1 MVYSNKGIRFRLAL
15 SGTIV
20 MAIKLDLRI
29 KSKIENIYPVEREIL
44 ECASEL
50 GFDSDACFCL
60 RLAMDEAL
68 INAITH
74 GNRNVEDK
82 EVRIVAIC
90 HNDQIAIT
98 VQDEGDGFDQSTLV
112 DPTQEPFLHKT
123 SGRGV
128 YLIQQFT
135 HEILFNDKGNAIT
148 FIVHR
153 AHPPA
158 VLQSR

>member
-1 MVYSNKGIRFRLAL
+1 MAL
-15 SGTIV
+15 
-20 MAIKLDLRI
+20 KLDIRI
-29 KSKIENIYPVEREIL
+29 KSRIENIYPVEHEIL
-44 ECASEL
+44 ERACEL
-50 GFDSDACFCL
+50 GYDSDACFCL

-74 GNRNVEDK
+74 GNHNAEDK
-82 EVRIVAIC
+82 DVRIVAHC
-90 HNDQIAIT
+90 DCSQIVVT

-112 DPTQEPFLHKT
+112 DPTQEPYLHKS

-135 HEILFNDKGNAIT
+135 HEIQFNEKGNAIT
-148 FIVHR
+148 FVVHR

>member
-1 MVYSNKGIRFRLAL
+1 MAL

-20 MAIKLDLRI
+20 MAIKIESRI
-29 KSKIENIYPVEREIL
+29 KSKVENIYPVEREIL
-44 ECASEL
+44 DRAYEL
-50 GFDSDACFCL
+50 GYDSDACFCL
-60 RLAMDEAL
+60 RLAMDEAI

-74 GNRNVEDK
+74 GNRKIEQKD
-82 EVRIVAIC
+82 VRIVALC
-90 HNDQIAIT
+90 DNDRIAIT
-98 VQDEGDGFDQSTLV
+98 VQDEGDGFDQSALV
-112 DPTQEPFLHKT
+112 DPTQEPYLHKT

-135 HEILFNDKGNAIT
+135 HEIQFNEKGNAIT
-148 FIVHR
+148 FVIHR